1 MTEHPFGHGDRQML
15 PMQTKRTRVFIG
27 DGFLFAI
34 SFSDE
39 EIEL

>member
-1 MTEHPFGHGDRQML
+1 
-15 PMQTKRTRVFIG
+15 MQTKRTRVFIAREMG
-27 DGFLFAI
+27 SFFAI